1 MKKFKV
7 SELSGSLSPLTQEEM
22 QNISDK
28 TKDPVGTC
36 KCDVYIEKQD
46 NPIVFIEECYPQS
59 RCSSHCDAIATT
71 YKKSTKHNSYFF
83 AYSECPGSP
92 FCRCGSDCKCPHK
105 DSGSGSGSGSDE
117 SDGEEL

>member
-7 SELSGSLSPLTQEEM
+7 PKQSSSLSPLTHEEM

-28 TKDPVGTC
+28 KKERIGTC
-36 KCDVYIEKQD
+36 KCNISRAGKGT
-46 NPIVFIEECYPQS
+46 IIFLEEC
-59 RCSSHCDAIATT
+59 CKESSCPTHCDAIAAT
-71 YKKSTKHNSYFF
+71 YEDCIGHTAQFG

-105 DSGSGSGSGSDE
+105 GFGSGSGSGSDE

>member
-1 MKKFKV
+1 MKKFKLPEQ
-7 SELSGSLSPLTQEEM
+7 SSSLSPLTQEEM

-36 KCDVYIEKQD
+36 KCNVYIEKQD

-59 RCSSHCDAIATT
+59 RCSSHCDAIAAT
-71 YKKSTKHNSYFF
+71 YEKCTSHKSYLFP
-83 AYSECPGSP
+83 YSKCPGSP
-92 FCRCGSDCKCPHK
+92 FCKCGSDCNCPH

-117 SDGEEL
+117 SEGEKL